1 MGAGKS
7 VQDCFDICVFLTGA
21 GVVMEMAFY
30 SKLLLIVNVSVFNR
44 RCLINHA
51 FK

>member
-1 MGAGKS
+1 MGARKS
-7 VQDCFDICVFLTGA
+7 VQGCFDVRVFLNGD

-30 SKLLLIVNVSVFNR
+30 SKLLLLVNVFDFNR